1 MRNQPV
7 REAMNGFFRLDNI
20 LRKLIECSFIV
31 ITFLY
36 RIREDLTQSCQ
47 VVPNFIEGKWASTA
61 LSICFKFSSVK
72 TRFLVSFK
80 LKRHPYLNFCIKAKS
95 FIYDWKNSLCKIIWM
110 CRNRKSQR
118 KILKLNK
125 YSRLVIHTN
134 NLIYFW
140 RMWVKTW
147 TH

>member
-47 VVPNFIEGKWASTA
+47 VVPNFIEGK
-61 LSICFKFSSVK
+61 
-72 TRFLVSFK
+72 
-80 LKRHPYLNFCIKAKS
+80 
-95 FIYDWKNSLCKIIWM
+95 
-110 CRNRKSQR
+110 
-118 KILKLNK
+118 
-125 YSRLVIHTN
+125 
-134 NLIYFW
+134 
-140 RMWVKTW
+140 
-147 TH
+147 